1 MLLIEVARCRLLS
14 LGGVT
19 GLGLEVARPRCPSR
33 CEPASGRRCQIL
45 PGPARAEHGGMGV
58 VRLPAV
64 VRRAGGTGHGGRY
77 LRCCRGEGRCGQ
89 GSELRVTPVLDGTVA
104 LVTGASG
111 GIGAASASA
120 LAAQGAAVALAARR
134 RDRLERSP
142 PASGTRAALRWCWSA
157 ASPASGPRPAALQSP
172 RRLALGR
179 RHRERLEPDHRIAS
193 GSPDQP
199 ETSHR
204 SRIRR
209 TRGRWSPRPPG
220 RRPGFSSHPDPKIKI
235 HYVIAGCPR
244 LATGQCE

>member
-1 MLLIEVARCRLLS
+1 MMPLIDVARCRLPS

-19 GLGLEVARPRCPSR
+19 GLGLKVAARPGCPRDASR
-33 CEPASGRRCQIL
+33 RPAAGGQIL
-45 PGPARAEHGGMGV
+45 PGPACAERRHGRCYM
-58 VRLPAV
+58 PAV

-77 LRCCRGEGRCGQ
+77 LRCCVGEGRCGQ
-89 GSELRVTPVLDGTVA
+89 GSELRVKPVLDGTVA

-179 RHRERLEPDHRIAS
+179 RHRERLRPDHRTAS
-193 GSPDQP
+193 SPLTSRKCPTDQ
-199 ETSHR
+199 
-204 SRIRR
+204 
-209 TRGRWSPRPPG
+209 G
-220 RRPGFSSHPDPKIKI
+220 
-235 HYVIAGCPR
+235 
-244 LATGQCE
+244 